1 MGESVEDRDRHSS
14 TAQLLTRTALLGG
27 ASMVI
32 AAISSAQAV
41 AGVPLGGGCSG
52 AGMWVV
58 CEADNGSSSSG
69 DSGSHTRPSGAE
81 GSSKPSKPVC
91 TVERLDP
98 QPPEGSMFWGDKS
111 PEDGAVYQRTC
122 NTGPGGTPVS
132 EHIVAAEA
140 PDGPALDPAVVAR
153 QAVNKMKLAGP
164 DIASPRITGTYLV
177 GMPMWLWVNKSPTTF
192 GPNTTS
198 ASAGGVT
205 VSATAKVTRIIWEMG
220 DGAAVTCTGAGTPYT
235 AAHGKQESPTC
246 GHTYTQTSASQPAG
260 KYTVTATSTWTVD
273 WQVAGGGEEGQFT
286 ELRQSQA
293 QVAIGELQVVR

>member
-1 MGESVEDRDRHSS
+1 
-14 TAQLLTRTALLGG
+14 LLTKTALLSAVGV
-27 ASMVI
+27 AI
-32 AAISSAQAV
+32 AAFSSPQAL

-58 CEADNGSSSSG
+58 CEADNESSSPGASE
-69 DSGSHTRPSGAE
+69 SNTRPSGAK
-81 GSSKPSKPVC
+81 GSSKPGKPVC
-91 TVERLDP
+91 TVERLNP
-98 QPPEGSMFWGDKS
+98 QPPAGSMFWGDKS
-111 PEDGAVYQRTC
+111 PDDGAVYQRTC

-140 PDGPALDPAVVAR
+140 PEVPAVDPAVVAQ

-164 DIASPRITGTYLV
+164 DIASPRATGTYIV
-177 GMPMWLWVNKSPTTF
+177 GMPLWLWVNKSPTTF

-205 VSATAKVTRIIWEMG
+205 VTATAKVTRIVWEMG
-220 DGAAVTCTGAGTPYT
+220 DGAAVACTGAGTPYT

-246 GHTYTQTSASQPAG
+246 GYTYTQTSASQPAE

-273 WQVAGGGEEGQFT
+273 WQVTGGDEEGQFT
-286 ELRQSQA
+286 EVRQSQA
-293 QVAIGELQVVR
+293 RVAIGELQVVR

>member
-1 MGESVEDRDRHSS
+1 MEDRDRHSS
-14 TAQLLTRTALLGG
+14 TAQLLTRTALLGAAG
-27 ASMVI
+27 MVI
-32 AAISSAQAV
+32 AAFSSAQAV
-41 AGVPLGGGCSG
+41 AAVPLGGGCSG

-58 CEADNGSSSSG
+58 CEAENGSSSSG
-69 DSGSHTRPSGAE
+69 DSGSHTRPSGSE
-81 GSSKPSKPVC
+81 GSSKPGKPVC

-98 QPPEGSMFWGDKS
+98 QPPEGSMFWGDTS

-140 PDGPALDPAVVAR
+140 PDATAVDPAVVAQ

-164 DIASPRITGTYLV
+164 DIASPRTTGTYVV

-192 GPNTTS
+192 GPSTTS

-205 VSATAKVTRIIWEMG
+205 VTATARVTRIVWEMG

-235 AAHGKQESPTC
+235 AAHGKQESPNC

-260 KYTVTATSTWTVD
+260 NYTVTATSTWTVD

-286 ELRQSQA
+286 EIRQSQA